1 MMTKVLAFASSIGF
15 DGCMM
20 GFDGCMMG
28 FGQKHIPTSFFMS
41 CN

>member
-1 MMTKVLAFASSIGF
+1 MTKVLALASSRGF
-15 DGCMM
+15 A
-20 GFDGCMMG
+20 GCMMG